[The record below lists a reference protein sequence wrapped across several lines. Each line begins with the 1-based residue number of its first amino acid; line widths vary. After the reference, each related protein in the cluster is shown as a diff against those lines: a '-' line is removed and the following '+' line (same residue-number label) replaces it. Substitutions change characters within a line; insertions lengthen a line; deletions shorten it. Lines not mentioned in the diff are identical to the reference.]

1 MKRKSLGQIKNFEI
15 YLTIFFSLFFLI
27 LLLPFSYAWYSP
39 IRQYRRP
46 IILDNTNNSNNLTDY
61 QIAINLTYDCDM
73 QPDFSDII
81 FTWYNTTDKSEIAIP
96 FWIENYSTSSWAYVW
111 VKVKEIPANSTTTI
125 YVYYGNTTPVSSPSN
140 TINTFKREISR
151 LVGSW
156 HFDEDSGNITYD
168 SSGNDNNGIIH
179 GANWTNGKFG
189 KALEFDG
196 TDDYVEILTSGFSNN
211 SGSIEMW
218 INFKSMDNKTQF
230 LYDGSNITLF
240 DDFQDGDDNGWSGD
254 PSYWT
259 VENGVYKSSPA
270 AYGTYTFTGDE
281 NWVNYTVEAKVKY
294 VSGSSS
300 FYGAFAGI
308 AFRYF
313 YVPYGN
319 YFYAFVMYPTATSN
333 QIQFKLRSYSGGFTT
348 VNATNYSFNVGKF
361 YTLKVVAEGDTIK
374 GYING
379 EYVLKMTDTAKHRG
393 SVGFFMG
400 GYGEA
405 DDFKVKVKNY
415 DDGPEIY
422 KTPDNNLTFL
432 YGNGTLTTNI
442 STWENQWHHV
452 ITTWDNSA
460 IKLFVDGQLIGSKS
474 GIKFP
479 LKVVGKN
486 WIGSIA
492 GQNENHSSHFNGI
505 IDEIRIYNKSLNETE
520 ILDLYNYY
528 GYTTENCPNKVLIRK
543 YTDPE
548 PTYSIGSEEIGIF
561 ISSIKTYKENK
572 LRSFFA
578 IGETVE
584 IRVEGNFPL
593 TPQITI
599 IDSNGTTQIK
609 QQPMIN
615 ITTSNTQTFA
625 YNYTINGSVGWY
637 KVNISNKIFDKLFFA
652 NEVFQ
657 SEWTDSLGNDFPFRI
672 RINLS
677 EPGIVDRFFEPIDLH
692 LNFSY
697 KANENSIRVALFNG
711 TNLIEIP
718 SQVYNLTFQNGYVI
732 AGNVVWL
739 TSLSKGENR
748 TYYIYYSR
756 SDFGSPNYSTDLN
769 ITNNSDFI
777 EIQNINYKIILNKTK
792 GGVIQEIYS
801 KKGRN
806 KNLGGLNPM
815 QLSPEVSDGINVY
828 RASSVSNPSITLKN
842 MPFLTIYQVE
852 ADIGVAFHY
861 ILKYK
866 FYSHTYYFILE
877 SNVTPKGS
885 GTWIYYEDQKF
896 VLRDGFFS
904 RANWRN
910 SSGVYEYSIGT
921 GNGDDKTSLGN
932 LEWIAAYNHLF
943 GDSFG
948 TIYLSRQQT
957 KSYIPNNAFYDET
970 NYEYLKRTQYSGS
983 VSPNDYFYSKVALI
997 IWNALD
1003 NYKKL
1008 NETYYRL
1015 KNPVNI
1021 TIGLS
1026 ETSDSENPIY
1036 TLINYTPS
1044 IPNDSQNITCYSY
1057 WQDNLEL
1064 DYAIITISSPG
1075 FNNQTILQISANESW
1090 VNYTILANKLEAGRI
1105 TCNFTVYDIAG
1116 LSNSTQIAFNVS
1128 DTTAPYF
1135 TSITNEPHTNK
1146 SLDPNIQINVTVN
1159 LKEYSGIYS
1168 VILQYRNFSGEW
1180 QNVSMNKTWNDTYI
1194 YTYEANFTPSSEGIW
1209 QYRIYVNDTL
1219 GNSNLS
1225 QIRNLTVYWDWT
1237 WIHSPKD
1244 FGAVSGTL
1252 ASNISVGNLTINN
1265 TGDKPLGFKLVSDWD
1280 EKNQIFFN
1288 NTPET
1293 STGFIFNLDPKN
1305 STSIEVKVTAKTT
1318 ERSDDLTITIYALN
1332 SSASPSSNT
1341 TTATIVSYTSGPF
1354 LLVSITNYNSSVT
1367 QGDSNILLKAKLQN
1381 KGNETAT
1388 NTWFAFDLPSGWI
1401 VVAGDLNN
1409 TGIENLSVDEIVYHQ
1424 ILVNISN
1431 NAPTGTQVIRALA
1444 GCSENKSGIDS
1455 VSVVVM
1461 PKEVEKI
1468 VEEEVYVGGGTTS
1481 TTSSASTLT
1490 TEEKE
1495 KLFQTEETYELV
1507 RGREQEFI
1515 LKVEN
1520 PFDWVLENV
1529 SVDITGFL
1537 SQYLKVDPPH
1547 VKRIPV
1553 NGSFNFTI
1561 RIEAPKYFTKGIYN
1575 LNFTITGI
1583 VNKTRIGENYI
1594 ATSLTHM
1601 KESRL
1606 VTLIIH
1612 EIPKEEA
1619 LEYLNKSIELAK
1631 EINESGISAEDIN
1644 LLLSQAMKSLENK
1657 DYEKVKSI
1665 YERIKESKEKIFSIL
1680 SLTKEVEEKIEEA
1693 LHNGI
1698 DVPKTMRLVLL
1709 SKAALER
1716 GDYDTALKRIEDAK
1730 LTYAL
1735 ETVGKFNVVVF
1746 AKNNWP
1752 KLALST
1758 IALSLFSYFAYL
1770 VIKFHLI
1777 TKKLNMLREEEEV
1790 LLGLIKEA
1798 QRDCFERKKLS
1809 MKEYIESLMQYEKRL
1824 TKVVQKMVE
1833 LETKKAHLFK
1843 IFIGEEKR
1851 LINERKKLINLIK
1864 EAQHLYLQTKKL
1876 DTRIYENRVKSYVAR
1891 LAEIEE
1897 RLAGI
1902 EAKKAIK
1909 PRFKFW

>member
-1 MKRKSLGQIKNFEI
+1 MRKEFFSEVKGFEI
-15 YLTIFFSLFFLI
+15 YITVFFSLFFLI
-27 LLLPFSYAWYSP
+27 LSLPLSYAWYSSAW
-39 IRQYRRP
+39 QYRRP
-46 IILDNTNNSNNLTDY
+46 IIINNTNNTHNLTDY
-61 QIAINLTYDCDM
+61 QVAINLTYDPDM
-73 QPDFSDII
+73 QSDFDDLR
-81 FTWYNTTDKSEIAIP
+81 FTWYNSTSEEEIEIP
-96 FWIENYSTSSWAYVW
+96 YWIEEKVNSSWAKVW
-111 VKVKEIPANSTTTI
+111 VKVPEIPANSTAEI
-125 YVYYGNTTPVSSPSN
+125 HVYYGNFEAVSASNPKQAMFIYEDMETAPNGTLKGVATYNSTGKYLILTPDAWNVNGQLEYPSSPTPGFVAKWRHWTSEGADSVYLYEQAVTTPHTEDDSVSGYIFAADEFQDELQVN
-140 TINTFKREISR
+140 FN
-151 LVGSW
+151 GSEGNVA
-156 HFDEDSGNITYD
+156 DVPQSGID
-168 SSGNDNNGIIH
+168 SSTWYDVKIVFYENNGKYYFQFWYNGTKKIDSSSTYTPTGNLFGW
-179 GANWTNGKFG
+179 GARTG
-189 KALEFDG
+189 
-196 TDDYVEILTSGFSNN
+196 
-211 SGSIEMW
+211 
-218 INFKSMDNKTQF
+218 
-230 LYDGSNITLF
+230 
-240 DDFQDGDDNGWSGD
+240 
-254 PSYWT
+254 
-259 VENGVYKSSPA
+259 A
-270 AYGTYTFTGDE
+270 AYGEHRVDDLIVY
-281 NWVNYTVEAKVKY
+281 K
-294 VSGSSS
+294 
-300 FYGAFAGI
+300 
-308 AFRYF
+308 
-313 YVPYGN
+313 
-319 YFYAFVMYPTATSN
+319 
-333 QIQFKLRSYSGGFTT
+333 
-348 VNATNYSFNVGKF
+348 YSF
-361 YTLKVVAEGDTIK
+361 
-374 GYING
+374 
-379 EYVLKMTDTAKHRG
+379 
-393 SVGFFMG
+393 
-400 GYGEA
+400 
-405 DDFKVKVKNY
+405 
-415 DDGPEIY
+415 
-422 KTPDNNLTFL
+422 
-432 YGNGTLTTNI
+432 
-442 STWENQWHHV
+442 
-452 ITTWDNSA
+452 
-460 IKLFVDGQLIGSKS
+460 
-474 GIKFP
+474 
-479 LKVVGKN
+479 
-486 WIGSIA
+486 
-492 GQNENHSSHFNGI
+492 
-505 IDEIRIYNKSLNETE
+505 
-520 ILDLYNYY
+520 
-528 GYTTENCPNKVLIRK
+528 
-543 YTDPE
+543 PE
-548 PTYSIGSEEIGIF
+548 PTYSIGNEETRKV
-561 ISSIKTYKENK
+561 ISSVKTYKNNK
-572 LRSFFA
+572 PRSFFA
-578 IGETVE
+578 LNETVE
-584 IRVEGNFPL
+584 IRVEGNFKT
-593 TPQITI
+593 TPKISI
-599 IDSNGTTQIK
+599 IDPNGIIQIN
-609 QQPMIN
+609 QQNMIN
-615 ITTSNTQTFA
+615 ITTSGMQTFS
-625 YNYTINGSVGWY
+625 YNYTINSSSGWY
-637 KVNISNKIFDKLFFA
+637 DIKINDDNFNKSFFA
-652 NEVFQ
+652 NKVWQ
-657 SEWTDSLGNDFPFRI
+657 DNWTDAFGNSFPFRI
-672 RINLS
+672 QINVS
-677 EPGIVDRFFEPIDLH
+677 EPNITDRFFEPIELH

-697 KANENSIRVALFNG
+697 KANENSIRVTLFNG

-718 SQVYNLTFQNGYVI
+718 SQLYNITFQDSYVKAANI
-732 AGNVVWL
+732 VFLA
-739 TSLSKGENR
+739 SLGKGENR
-748 TYYIYYSR
+748 TYYVYYSR
-756 SDFGSPNYSTDLN
+756 SDLGPSNYSTDLSVIN
-769 ITNNSDFI
+769 TSSFYEVQNS
-777 EIQNINYKIILNKTK
+777 NYKIILNKTS
-792 GGVIQEIYS
+792 GSVIQETYDKVGS
-801 KKGRN
+801 NR
-806 KNLGGLNPM
+806 NLGGFNPM
-815 QLSPEVSDGINVY
+815 QCSPEVSDGINTY
-828 RASSVSNPSITLKN
+828 RASSVSNPNISLNN
-842 MPFLTIYQVE
+842 MSLLTIFQIE
-852 ADIGVAFHY
+852 GDMGIASHY
-861 ILKYK
+861 ILTYK
-866 FYSHTYYFILE
+866 FYSHTPYFILE
-877 SNVTPKGS
+877 SNITPKGS
-885 GTWIYYEDQKF
+885 GTWNYYEDQKF
-896 VLRDGFFS
+896 VLQDGYFS
-904 RANWRN
+904 KINWKN
-910 SSGVYEYSIGT
+910 SSGIYEDPIGPANGNDMINLGDLDWIAVYENVS
-921 GNGDDKTSLGN
+921 
-932 LEWIAAYNHLF
+932 A
-943 GDSFG
+943 DSFG
-948 TIYLSRQQT
+948 IIYLERNQT
-957 KSYIPNNAFYDET
+957 RSYTPNNAFYDEA
-970 NYEYLKRTQYSGS
+970 NYEYFKRTLYSGS
-983 VSPNDYFYSKVALI
+983 VSPSDYFYSKVALV

-1003 NYKKL
+1003 NYEKL

-1021 TIGLS
+1021 SIGPS
-1026 ETSDSENPIY
+1026 ITSDSQNPVYISA
-1036 TLINYTPS
+1036 NYTPLS
-1044 IPNDSQNITCYSY
+1044 PNDTQNVTCYSY
-1057 WQDNLEL
+1057 WQDNLEI
-1064 DYAIITISSPG
+1064 DYAVITINSSA

-1090 VNYTILANKLEAGRI
+1090 VNYTIPANKLEAGQVI
-1105 TCNFTVYDIAG
+1105 CNITVYDIAG
-1116 LSNSTQIAFNVS
+1116 LSNSTQISFNVS
-1128 DTTAPYF
+1128 DATPPYF
-1135 TSITNEPHTNK
+1135 TSIINEPNTNE

-1159 LKEYSGIYS
+1159 LTEYSNISS

-1194 YTYEANFTPSSEGIW
+1194 YTYKANFTPSSEGIW

-1252 ASNISVGNLTINN
+1252 ASNITVGNLTINN
-1265 TGDKPLGFKLVSDWD
+1265 TGDKPLGFKLVSNWD
-1280 EKNQIFFN
+1280 DKNQIFFN
-1288 NTPET
+1288 DTPET
-1293 STGFIFNLDPKN
+1293 SAGFIFNLDPKN
-1305 STSIEVKVTAKTT
+1305 STSIEVKVMAKTT

-1341 TTATIVSYTSGPF
+1341 TVATIVSYTSGPF
-1354 LLVSITNYNSSVT
+1354 LLITITDYNSTVT

-1401 VVAGDLNN
+1401 VTAGYLNN
-1409 TGIENLSVDEIVYHQ
+1409 TGIGNLSVDEIIYHQ

-1431 NAPTGTQVIRALA
+1431 NAPTGTQVVRALA

-1461 PKEVEKI
+1461 PKEVERV
-1468 VEEEVYVGGGTTS
+1468 VEEEVYVGGGATPTTS
-1481 TTSSASTLT
+1481 AAPTLT

-1507 RGREQEFI
+1507 RGREQNFI

-1537 SQYLKVDPPH
+1537 SQYLKVDPPR

-1631 EINESGISAEDIN
+1631 EINESGISAEGIN

-1657 DYEKVKSI
+1657 DYEKVKSV
-1665 YERIKESKEKIFSIL
+1665 YERIKENREKIFSVL

-1752 KLALST
+1752 KLTLIT
-1758 IALSLFSYFAYL
+1758 ISLSLFSWFSYL

-1777 TKKLNMLREEEEV
+1777 TKKLNTLKEEEEV

-1876 DTRIYENRVKSYVAR
+1876 DTRIYENRVKSYVTR